1 MRRIIFMVCT
11 TLMRWD
17 DGSCIY
23 FFSRQII
30 LHQDHRGASE
40 EYFLTAGSKT
50 MTLFLQEED
59 LLSNE
64 VCDKPLMTQTC

>member
-1 MRRIIFMVCT
+1 MVCT

-30 LHQDHRGASE
+30 LHQDQRGASE
-40 EYFLTAGSKT
+40 EYFLTAGSNT

-59 LLSNE
+59 LLSYV
-64 VCDKPLMTQTC
+64 VCDNPLITHSCCHQRI